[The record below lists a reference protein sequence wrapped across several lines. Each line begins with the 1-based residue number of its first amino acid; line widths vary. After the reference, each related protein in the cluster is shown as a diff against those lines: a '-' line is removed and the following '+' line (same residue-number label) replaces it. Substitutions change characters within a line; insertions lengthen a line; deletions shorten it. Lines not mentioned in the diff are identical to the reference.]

1 MSEQQTTLHIEGM
14 TCTSCS
20 AAVERS
26 LKTLD
31 FVLDAQ
37 VNFAGKKAIV
47 RYSSP
52 ETDGTNASQEVQKLF
67 FKAISDAGYE
77 PIDPKSKRQE
87 ADKHLRQE
95 AQRVIAA
102 WIITAPLMVLM
113 LLMMVWHIHL
123 IPMAIEPWVNL
134 IGAGIVIFGIGW
146 PIIRTTFLNF
156 RYLNF
161 TMDAL
166 IGIGTLAAFATGV
179 LRVFGAE
186 VIDFTAVGA
195 MIMAIHLIGN
205 YIKVRATGRA
215 SQAIQALLELG
226 AKEAR
231 LVSADG
237 STTFVPVD
245 QLKVGD
251 RIRILPGEKIPMD
264 GEILSGHSAV
274 DESMIS
280 GESIPRDK
288 APGDQVVGATV
299 NQMGSIDVKIT
310 KTGEDSFLQQ
320 IVQMV
325 EQAQNSRVPIQDFA
339 DSVTAIFVPV
349 IMVLSVVTFVG
360 WMVFATQGAQL
371 LTWIEPF
378 LPWVDA
384 TRTPVSQA
392 LAAAIAVLVIACPCA
407 LGLATPTALMVGM
420 GKAAEIGILIRNG
433 EAIQAA
439 KDLDAVVF
447 DKTGTLTQGRPSLT
461 DWHVIPQVQ
470 ESQFFSLVKGIEER
484 SEHPIARAL
493 VDALGEKGVASLEL
507 SDTQVEP
514 GKGIRGVTA
523 DTTAVAVGRRMWME
537 ELGMELDSQLVEQTE
552 LWASQGKTLVFAAM
566 GTKVI
571 GAAALSDPL
580 KQDSIQAIKLLH
592 SLGVKTVMLTGDN
605 QSAANHIASQAG
617 IDTVFAELLPQDK
630 ITRVQELQAQGLEV
644 AMVGDG
650 INDAP
655 ALKQARVGIAIG
667 TGTDI
672 AIESADV
679 TLMSG
684 QVTGAAKSILLSRKA
699 FGTIKTNLMWAF
711 GYNVVAIPLA
721 MVGMLHPV
729 MAEIAMALSSITVVM
744 NSLMLKKRID
754 QAMEEADNLLA
765 KS

>member
-47 RYSSP
+47 RYSTPQS
-52 ETDGTNASQEVQKLF
+52 EDSTDAQNVQSLF

-77 PIDPKSKRQE
+77 PIDPSSKRQE

-95 AQRVIAA
+95 AYRVIAA

-134 IGAGIVIFGIGW
+134 IGAGVVIFGIGW

-179 LRVFGAE
+179 LRIFGAD
-186 VIDFTAVGA
+186 VIDFTAIGA

-231 LVSADG
+231 FVNADG
-237 STTFVPVD
+237 STQMVAVE

-251 RIRILPGEKIPMD
+251 VVRILPGEKIPMD
-264 GEILSGHSAV
+264 GEVLSGNSAV

-360 WMVFATQGAQL
+360 WMIFATQGAQL

-378 LPWVDA
+378 LPWVDGS
-384 TRTPVSQA
+384 RTPVSQA

-461 DWHVIPQVQ
+461 DWHITPQIN

-493 VDALGEKGVASLEL
+493 VDALTEKGVKSLEL
-507 SDTQVEP
+507 TDTQVEP
-514 GKGIRGVTA
+514 GKGIRGVAVDHTP
-523 DTTAVAVGRRMWME
+523 VAVGRRSWME
-537 ELGMELDSQLVEQTE
+537 ELGMELDKGLVDQTE
-552 LWASQGKTLVFAAM
+552 VWASQGKTLVFAAQ
-566 GTKVI
+566 GTQVI
-571 GAAALSDPL
+571 GAAALADPL
-580 KQDSIQAIKLLH
+580 KQDSVQAIKLLH

-605 QSAANHIASQAG
+605 KSAANHIASQAG

-630 ITRVQELQAQGLEV
+630 ITRVQELQDQGLEV

-699 FGTIKTNLMWAF
+699 FGTIKTNLVWAF

-721 MVGMLHPV
+721 MFGMLHPV

-754 QAMEEADNLLA
+754 LAMEEADRLIA
-765 KS
+765 KG

>member
-47 RYSSP
+47 RYSNPKS
-52 ETDGTNASQEVQKLF
+52 ESSADAQEVQSLF

-77 PIDPKSKRQE
+77 PIDPSSKRQE

-95 AQRVIAA
+95 AYRVIAA

-123 IPMAIEPWVNL
+123 IPMTIEPWVNL
-134 IGAGIVIFGIGW
+134 IGAGIVIFAIGW

-179 LRVFGAE
+179 LRIFGAD
-186 VIDFTAVGA
+186 VIDFTAIGA

-231 LVSADG
+231 FVNDDG
-237 STTFVPVD
+237 STQMVAVE

-251 RIRILPGEKIPMD
+251 VVRILPGEKIPMD
-264 GEILSGHSAV
+264 GEVLSGNSAV

-299 NQMGSIDVKIT
+299 NQMGSIDIKIT

-325 EQAQNSRVPIQDFA
+325 EQSQNSRVPIQDFA

-349 IMVLSVVTFVG
+349 IMILSVVTFVG
-360 WMVFATQGAQL
+360 WMVFASQGAQL

-378 LPWVDA
+378 LPWVDGS
-384 TRTPVSQA
+384 RTPVSQA

-461 DWHVIPQVQ
+461 DWHVIPQIN

-493 VDALGEKGVASLEL
+493 VDALTEKGVKSLEL
-507 SDTQVEP
+507 TDTQVEP
-514 GKGIRGVTA
+514 GKGIRGVAAENTP
-523 DTTAVAVGRRMWME
+523 VAVGRRSWME
-537 ELGMELDSQLVEQTE
+537 ELGMELGKDLVDQTE
-552 LWASQGKTLVFAAM
+552 VWASQGKTLVFAAQ
-566 GTKVI
+566 GTQVI
-571 GAAALSDPL
+571 GAAALADPL
-580 KQDSIQAIKLLH
+580 KQDSVQAIKLLH

-605 QSAANHIASQAG
+605 KSAANHIASQAG

-630 ITRVQELQAQGLEV
+630 ITRVQELQDQGLEV

-699 FGTIKTNLMWAF
+699 FGTIKTNLVWAF

-721 MVGMLHPV
+721 MFGMLHPV

-754 QAMEEADNLLA
+754 QAMEEADKLIA
-765 KS
+765 KG